1 MGRATGGAGPG
12 PRLAWRLM
20 DAAITTVC
28 LAFAGYLVTYLN
40 SLRLTQRQERLA
52 RVNRQLSEFYGPL
65 LALTEINSRVY
76 RAFGERH
83 PRPDGRSP
91 LQHGPAEMPLTEA
104 ESAEWRLWVT
114 KVFLPNHRAMRD
126 VLVTKADLLA
136 EPHMPP
142 ILLEVYSH
150 ATWHEIAVTRWE
162 QGDLALEQPARPFPA
177 GEIRRYVRE
186 GFDRLKQEQ
195 AALLGRRRRRS

>member
-1 MGRATGGAGPG
+1 MN
-12 PRLAWRLM
+12 
-20 DAAITTVC
+20 AAIITVG

-40 SLRLTQRQERLA
+40 TLRLTQRQERLA
-52 RVNRQLSEFYGPL
+52 RVNRQLSELYGPL

-76 RAFGERH
+76 HAFSERH

-91 LQHGPAEMPLTEA
+91 LQHGPGETPLTE
-104 ESAEWRLWVT
+104 EELGEWRLWIT

-126 VLVTKADLLA
+126 ILVNKADLLS

-142 ILLEVYSH
+142 ILLEVYAH
-150 ATWHEIAVTRWE
+150 ASWHEIVVTRWE
-162 QGDLALEQPARPFPA
+162 QGDLTLEQPSQPFPMT
-177 GEIRRYVRE
+177 EIRRYVRE

-195 AALLGRRRRRS
+195 AALLGHRRRHS